1 MLMPHEA
8 AHLVA
13 SRAIPLLQQHSRLG
27 AAVRLLRAALPL
39 LITRPLPPFSRN
51 SARAEGAAHEEAG
64 GGGEEYCDSARVREH
79 LQALSGVIAYY
90 GAQDV
95 LTSRERMSLLSLSI
109 EWCEAV
115 PARQVCSIMC
125 LTHSSLTDMRTPQ
138 FSVTDICETRLLL
151 IWATPLF
158 RQVRA
163 IVPAQLVA
171 LFLQVL
177 KLRHLSS

>member
-1 MLMPHEA
+1 MCLCVCMCIQVCIQTCMCVYASMCTHIYMYACTRYASTGISGVLMPHEA

-13 SRAIPLLQQHSRLG
+13 SRTIPLLQQHSRLG

-64 GGGEEYCDSARVREH
+64 RGGEEYCDSARVREH

-115 PARQVCSIMC
+115 PARQVRSIMC
-125 LTHSSLTDMRTPQ
+125 VTDTSLTDMRDT
-138 FSVTDICETRLLL
+138 SVVCY
-151 IWATPLF
+151 
-158 RQVRA
+158 
-163 IVPAQLVA
+163 
-171 LFLQVL
+171 
-177 KLRHLSS
+177 